1 MVSPVSLL
9 MIFMVFL
16 LDSMLLV
23 GVLYL
28 FYNAILACCQE
39 KLRQNG
45 CWVHFQTSSLDFSAL
60 LGL

>member
-9 MIFMVFL
+9 MIFVVFL

-45 CWVHFQTSSLDFSAL
+45 CCLAVIISA
-60 LGL
+60 

>member
-28 FYNAILACCQE
+28 FL
-39 KLRQNG
+39 
-45 CWVHFQTSSLDFSAL
+45 
-60 LGL
+60 